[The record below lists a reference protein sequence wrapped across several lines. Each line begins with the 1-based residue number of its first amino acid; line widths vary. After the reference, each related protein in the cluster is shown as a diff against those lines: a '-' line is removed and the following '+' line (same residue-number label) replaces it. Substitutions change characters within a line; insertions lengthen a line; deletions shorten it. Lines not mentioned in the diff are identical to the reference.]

1 MNRTSIAMPNAEKSI
16 WKTYSPG
23 NICRESLDHLARL
36 NRRIRRAI
44 LEREK
49 VRHAAYDDRHSIRV
63 GDFYDAHHDNFMRVY
78 GSVIQAF
85 RTKNVDDLLDH
96 QMKTMGLRPGQTVL
110 DAGCGVGRP
119 ALYFAKKAGVQIDAI
134 TVSERQY
141 NDAVR
146 HIEAESMRSQVRVVR
161 GDYHRLQEYFVALS
175 YDVIYF
181 LESFGHSRAKEY
193 LLDVCWT
200 MLKPGGLLYIKDLF
214 KRVTVVPWHRKQID
228 AEVRKI
234 NEAYRYDIA
243 ELNEVLTYVRQKGYI
258 LTSVTTVDL
267 KLEDFEDLSISN
279 EFQNLTGI
287 SRIENW
293 SDYVFPVEFFEIKC
307 LKPDYDSNQ
316 RVDRYFLQHLYHRQV
331 QGEREQQTGSG
342 SAASGQVKTTR

>member
-1 MNRTSIAMPNAEKSI
+1 MDGTQHTAIVAPARCS
-16 WKTYSPG
+16 WKTYTPK
-23 NICRESLDHLARL
+23 NIFNEALYRSAKLK
-36 NRRIRRAI
+36 RRILFAI
-44 LEREK
+44 RK
-49 VRHAAYDDRHSIRV
+49 RKDARPAVYDGTHSARV
-63 GDFYDAHHDNFMRVY
+63 GDFYNTHHESFLRVY

-96 QMKTMGLRPGQTVL
+96 QIQSMGLRPGQRLL

-119 ALYFAKKAGVQIDAI
+119 ALYFAKKAGVSVDGI

-141 NDAVR
+141 NDGLKHVDAEGMGSLVR
-146 HIEAESMRSQVRVVR
+146 LVH
-161 GDYHRLQEYFVALS
+161 GDYHCLQKHFRESS

-181 LESFGHSRAKEY
+181 LESFGHSRAKKH
-193 LLDVCWT
+193 LLDVCWR

-214 KRVTVVPWHRKQID
+214 KKITIVSGHRKTIE

-234 NEAYRYDIA
+234 NDAYRYDIA
-243 ELNEVLTYVRQKGYI
+243 DLNEVITFVRQKGYI

-293 SDYVFPVEFFEIKC
+293 ADYIFPVDFFEIKC
-307 LKPDYDSNQ
+307 LKPDFDLDQ
-316 RVDRYFLQHLYHRQV
+316 RLDRYFLQNLYHSQA
-331 QGEREQQTGSG
+331 QSEP
-342 SAASGQVKTTR
+342 K